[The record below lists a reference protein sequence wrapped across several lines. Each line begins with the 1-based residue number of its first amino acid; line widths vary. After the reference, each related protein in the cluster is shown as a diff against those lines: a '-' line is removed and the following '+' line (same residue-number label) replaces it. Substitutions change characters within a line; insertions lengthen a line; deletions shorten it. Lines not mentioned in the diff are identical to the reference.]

1 MYVVFNNDTT
11 EKRKPN
17 NYIMD
22 KNANKFLQ
30 YSVKGANSDSL
41 VAALVIWIS

>member
-11 EKRKPN
+11 EKKPN
-17 NYIMD
+17 SYIMN
-22 KNANKFLQ
+22 KNAKKFLR

-41 VAALVIWIS
+41 VAAQIIWIS